1 VADRNREFAATL
13 DSLRPIGLWLR
24 DAARDIGLP
33 YEVAFG
39 LDLAVHEAVENVVRH
54 GQRREGVPHRVR
66 LGICGDGKRVEVVIT
81 DDASEF
87 DPRSMPTPVAPLRIE
102 DVIPGGQG
110 IHLMRQFTDEMHYR
124 REGDRNVLTLVRVL
138 APRAEGA

>member
-1 VADRNREFAATL
+1 VADRDLEVEATL
-13 DSLRPIGLWLR
+13 DSLRPISLWLR
-24 DAARDIGLP
+24 DAARDLGLP

-54 GQRREGVPHRVR
+54 GRQEGAPHRVR
-66 LGICGDGKRVEVVIT
+66 LGIRSDGKRVEVVIT

-110 IHLMRQFTDEMHYR
+110 IHLMRQFTDEMLYR
-124 REGDRNVLTLVRVL
+124 REGGRNVLTLVRVL
-138 APRAEGA
+138 TPRTEGA